1 MKLHVKKND
10 TVKVISGNAKGTV
23 GKVLKVFPETGR
35 VLVEGVNI
43 RTRHTKPN
51 ATYPQGG
58 RIEKEATINSS
69 NLMVI
74 DPKSN
79 QPTKLGHKLIT
90 DDKTGKVR
98 SMRFSKKS
106 GELID

>member
-10 TVKVISGNAKGTV
+10 TVKVISGAAKGTI
-23 GKVLKVFPETGR
+23 GKVLKVYTETGR

-43 RTRHTKPN
+43 VTRHTKPN

-58 RIEKEATINSS
+58 RITKEAPIHAS

-74 DPKSN
+74 DPKTNEASR
-79 QPTKLGHKLIT
+79 LGHKLVT

-98 SMRFSKKS
+98 SYRVSKKS

>member
-10 TVKVISGNAKGTV
+10 TVKVISGNAKGTI
-23 GKVLKVFPETGR
+23 GKVLKVYTETGR

-43 RTRHTKPN
+43 VTRHTKPN

-58 RIEKEATINSS
+58 RITKEAPIHAS

-74 DPKSN
+74 DPKTNEAS
-79 QPTKLGHKLIT
+79 KLGHKLVI
-90 DDKTGKVR
+90 DDKTGKSR
-98 SMRFSKKS
+98 SYRYSKKS